1 LEAEVVLRDNQLRV
15 FWLSR
20 IDYEKNTG
28 VKSHYHDDLYQ
39 LLFIIDGEG
48 TIKINGNTYDVLPKH
63 AYFISKRDEHSFHFK
78 SHTSTIDVKFDIISQ
93 DLEKLFEEN
102 SITVPYFIGDS
113 PKLKELFKLS
123 VMNLKQ
129 SSPVVLYRID
139 VVFKDLLLLF
149 IQENT
154 LFQNSHERS
163 VSSIIN
169 EFNPDFPIME
179 YLSEH
184 LHTKLKLEDIAQH
197 FNFHPHY
204 IIELFRKKF
213 DTTPMNFLQDLRIEK
228 SKEYLEFGNV
238 TITEIAEL
246 VGLSAPYFS
255 RLFSRKEGI
264 SPTEYREQARTV
276 VGKHILLEEEF
287 SPSLKKQPKISA
299 EL

>member
-1 LEAEVVLRDNQLRV
+1 MLRDNQLRV

-20 IDYEKNTG
+20 IDYEKKTG

-39 LLFIIDGEG
+39 LLFVIDGEG
-48 TIKINGNTYDVLPKH
+48 SIKINGKTYDVLPKH
-63 AYFISKRDEHSFHFK
+63 AYFISKRHEHSFHFK
-78 SHTSTIDVKFDIISQ
+78 THTSTIDVKFDILSE
-93 DLEKLFEEN
+93 DVEELFN
-102 SITVPYFIGDS
+102 KDNIPVPYFIGDS

-129 SSPVVLYRID
+129 SNPVILYRID
-139 VVFKDLLLLF
+139 VVFKDLLLL
-149 IQENT
+149 IVQENT
-154 LFQNSHERS
+154 LSQNAQERS
-163 VSSIIN
+163 ISSIKS
-169 EFNPDFPIME
+169 EFHPDFPIME
-179 YLSEH
+179 YLSDH
-184 LHTKLKLEDIAQH
+184 LSTKVTLEDISQQ

-213 DTTPMNFLQDLRIEK
+213 DTTPMNFLQFLRIEK
-228 SKEYLEFGNV
+228 SKEYLEFGNF

-255 RLFSRKEGI
+255 RLFSKKEGI